1 MHHLERTCLEI
12 IARGK
17 GLNDG
22 ANEIVSSNGT
32 KHRKNDVS
40 DRLIAGN
47 AIAFV
52 AFPGFDERQFFYR
65 IGEERLELGEV
76 EGWSN
81 LEHKP

>member
-1 MHHLERTCLEI
+1 MMVETISFPVTE
-12 IARGK
+12 
-17 GLNDG
+17 
-22 ANEIVSSNGT
+22 VT

-65 IGEERLELGEV
+65 IGEEVGV
-76 EGWSN
+76 GGS
-81 LEHKP
+81 

>member
-1 MHHLERTCLEI
+1 MVETISFPVTE
-12 IARGK
+12 
-17 GLNDG
+17 
-22 ANEIVSSNGT
+22 VT

-65 IGEERLELGEV
+65 IGEEVGV
-76 EGWSN
+76 GGG
-81 LEHKP
+81 